1 MVKNYVY
8 ISKHKLRLDQDTSS
22 QEILKNNF
30 GHFGL
35 VYANNL

>member
-1 MVKNYVY
+1 MTRLKNG
-8 ISKHKLRLDQDTSS
+8 KKLCLYLETQTS

>member
-1 MVKNYVY
+1 MTRLKNG
-8 ISKHKLRLDQDTSS
+8 KKLCLDQDTSS

-30 GHFGL
+30 GHFRL